1 MATRHT
7 YSSADDLRDYIAG
20 TSYSSNWTSDSA
32 IISRIL
38 EASSRRIDNYVGMY
52 SFGPVTETRYFDIGS
67 GSLRHTRQN
76 IVNGTQNSVI
86 GTSSHYTNILPLD
99 KWLIS
104 ATTVTSYKATDRS
117 ASETLTAGYD
127 NDYWLLPYNDSP
139 KVEIQLNEDT
149 AKSFHAGQQTLA
161 ITGVWGYA
169 NDTSPQ
175 KTTADAISSTTATS
189 VSVASSSSLGAAQTI
204 LVDSEQ
210 LYITSISGNT
220 LTVERGVNGTTA
232 ATHSGGAS
240 VYVYDYPPL
249 VSQVC
254 LDLAKIFFRDR
265 DMGVIQTLGTG
276 EMGITRSDLDAKNT
290 LKALDEYRGQSADSM
305 VFF

>member
-32 IISRIL
+32 IIDRIL
-38 EASSRRIDNYVGMY
+38 DAASRRIDNYVGMS
-52 SFGPVTETRYFDIGS
+52 SFGPVLETRYFDIG
-67 GSLRHTRQN
+67 GGTLRHTRQN
-76 IVNGTQNSVI
+76 ITNGTQNDII
-86 GTSSHYTNILPLD
+86 GPSGKYTNIVPLD

-104 ATTVTSYKATDRS
+104 ATTVTSYKATDR
-117 ASETLTAGYD
+117 ATSETLTAGYN
-127 NDYWLLPYNDSP
+127 NDYWLLPYNDEP

-149 AKSFHAGQQTLA
+149 EKSFHAGQQTLA
-161 ITGVWGYA
+161 ITGLWGYS
-169 NDTSPQ
+169 NDTSPE
-175 KTTADAISSTTATS
+175 KTTTGTVSASATS
-189 VSVASSSSLGAAQTI
+189 WGVNDASGLSTAQTI

-210 LYITSISGNT
+210 MYITGISSNT
-220 LTVERGVNGTTA
+220 LTTERAVNGTTA
-232 ATHSGGAS
+232 ASHSAGAS
-240 VYVYDYPPL
+240 VYVYDYPTL

-290 LKALDEYRGQSADSM
+290 LKALDEYRGQSVDSM